1 MLIVNNELES
11 WLTGTAYLVA
21 NSFKPLSSESLIEWN
36 SGPSSLLTRMTQATS
51 TQTLILTSAM
61 PTLLRRL
68 QGRARV
74 AEAME
79 L

>member
-1 MLIVNNELES
+1 MLVVNNELES

-21 NSFKPLSSESLIEWN
+21 NSFKPFSYVSLVEGD
-36 SGPSSLLTRMTQATS
+36 SGPSSVLTRMSQT

-68 QGRARV
+68 QG
-74 AEAME
+74 
-79 L
+79 